1 MQICISVANE
11 SHTSVQICYSVAN
24 IIPYFRSDLCFCGK
38 SSNLILPCRSVFL
51 WQEFQSQT
59 SVQICV
65 SVANAIPYFRADL
78 LFCGQCYPILP
89 CRSVFLWQMNLILL
103 CRSVI
108 LWQMLPHTSVQI
120 CVSVARVPISY
131 FRADL
136 CFCGKSSNLRL
147 LCRSV
152 FLWQEFQSQTSVQI
166 CVSVANESHISVQ
179 IFGSVASGPTSDICS
194 DLFFCGYSSGFSGV
208 STTSPILAP
217 GHQVSQ
223 SAT

>member
-152 FLWQEFQSQTSVQI
+152 FLWQMNPIFLCRSLVLWQAVQPQTSVQI
-166 CVSVANESHISVQ
+166 CFFVATVL
-179 IFGSVASGPTSDICS
+179 
-194 DLFFCGYSSGFSGV
+194 DLAVYPPPLLS
-208 STTSPILAP
+208 
-217 GHQVSQ
+217 
-223 SAT
+223 